1 MDFIER
7 RFVLRLPSIFAAI
20 VVQLTKCNLEL
31 VLLIQLLVRVKR
43 YCLLSKEDEAWLAC
57 FLFGAMCGGRGL

>member
-31 VLLIQLLVRVKR
+31 VLLIQLLVLSEEILCVK
-43 YCLLSKEDEAWLAC
+43 
-57 FLFGAMCGGRGL
+57 